1 MANLAYP
8 QLSSGAMVQYPLR
21 KRRMIQS
28 AVNTFADGSMITSN
42 INANTQR
49 VWELSYTDLTN
60 VDRAALQN
68 LFVNCQ
74 GPLMPFVFI
83 DPTENMLGNSSD
95 LTSGAWMAAPLL
107 SVTGGAPD
115 PLGGNTAFTLVNDSQ
130 VDQQVSQTMTAP
142 ANFRY
147 CFSLYAMAA
156 VSTPF
161 RLGLNT
167 GASQQSETFTATG
180 NWLRVAAP
188 LQLTDSETTF
198 TASIIVPAA
207 QTVVTW
213 GPQLE
218 PQLSPSRYRAT
229 ASAGG
234 VYQNAHFLGNSLT
247 FESDAPGL
255 FSTVISIETT

>member
-1 MANLAYP
+1 MANLAFP
-8 QLSSGAMVQYPLR
+8 QLTSGAMAQYPLR
-21 KRRMIQS
+21 KRRVIQS
-28 AVNTFADGSMITSN
+28 AVNTFADGSMITAN
-42 INANTQR
+42 LNANTQR
-49 VWELSYTDLTN
+49 VWELSYTDLTS

-68 LFVNCQ
+68 LFVTCQ

-83 DPTENMLGNSSD
+83 DPTDNMLGNSGD

-115 PLGGNTAFTLVNDSQ
+115 PLGGNTAFMLVNDSQ
-130 VDQQVSQTMTAP
+130 VDQQVSQIIMAP
-142 ANFRY
+142 ANFQY

-156 VSTPF
+156 VNSPF

-167 GASQQSETFTATG
+167 SASQQSQTFTATG
-180 NWLRVAAP
+180 NWRRLAASVE
-188 LQLTDSETTF
+188 LTDNETTF
-198 TASIIVPAA
+198 SASIIVPAA
-207 QTVVTW
+207 QTVVVW

-218 PQLSPSRYRAT
+218 PQLSPSRYRVT
-229 ASAGG
+229 AASGG